1 MKGEIL
7 EKDLN
12 MKIEILDFNGG
23 MKGKGFLEW
32 LEKVEIIFSYK
43 EIPNPKRVKLVA
55 MKLSISEPTW

>member
-7 EKDLN
+7 EKYLN

-23 MKGKGFLEW
+23 MKRKDFLEW
-32 LEKVEIIFSYK
+32 IQKVETIFYYK

-55 MKLSISEPTW
+55 MKLSISEAT